1 VAVFPPPSE
10 TRSLRLTLP
19 PTGRLTAAD
28 KWHVTLAFLGEV
40 PPEPVAAVLSEVPP
54 TAPFNL
60 SLAGG
65 GQFGSAAWAGL
76 TGDLDQLT
84 TLRTT
89 VRDRLT
95 EAGFPSD
102 DRPFRP
108 HLTVSYHSDSSIRR
122 ALEAYEG
129 KPWPV
134 SEFALMRSSNGVY
147 ERLGAWPV

>member
-1 VAVFPPPSE
+1 MAVFPPPSE
-10 TRSLRLTLP
+10 TRALRLTLP

-40 PPEPVAAVLSEVPP
+40 APEPVAAALSDVPP
-54 TAPFNL
+54 AGPFDL
-60 SLAGG
+60 QLAGG

-76 TGDLDQLT
+76 TGDLSALT
-84 TLRTT
+84 ALRSK
-89 VRDRLT
+89 VRDGL
-95 EAGFPSD
+95 ASGGFLPD

-108 HLTVSYHSDSSIRR
+108 HLTVSYHGDGSIRR
-122 ALEAYEG
+122 ALSAYEG

-147 ERLGAWPV
+147 ERLNAWPV